1 MSNYLRQ
8 LWHFFDGNK
17 TKIGASL
24 VLISKVA
31 LAWGAPVEVVTGLE
45 QTGNLVAT
53 LGLAHAVTK
62 SLDKPIQ

>member
-1 MSNYLRQ
+1 MSNYLRR
-8 LWHFFDGNK
+8 LWQFFDGNK
-17 TKIGASL
+17 TKIGATL
-24 VLISKVA
+24 VLISRVA
-31 LAWGAPVEVVTGLE
+31 QAWSAPAEVVAGLE